1 MVFLKKIH
9 WNFKLLAV
17 LIIVAA
23 IPATIIVMNVLN
35 IIRDELKSNINNQL
49 LFSSNEVA
57 KQIDEHYDKTFEVL
71 DLVKQNLLNENLGG
85 NERINLILSIIKS
98 VDNIVGI
105 TIAFE
110 EESGVLN
117 RVVSAFKDTI
127 TVDKQ
132 NIAISNSLL
141 NPETYYEIETDNIF
155 ISNFEYLSE
164 LKLWEQIVKIRL
176 PLPGKNNLFLY
187 AHINSN
193 NLHNYIASHP
203 LKKGGTI
210 FIIDNEG
217 NNLFDEGNDLSDYGF
232 LSGEGK
238 KLLSTSQRFS
248 IVNKYTS
255 PKHESVVA
263 CFALPELVPWVIITG
278 IKETFAYSVVSDIV
292 DTFLGWLGISLF
304 TTALISFVFSR
315 GLSKPIREMSSAAL
329 EIARGNFDTKISYP
343 ANDSIGLLGK
353 SLEKMSNDLDA
364 NFKEINN
371 QRRMLEDYSKN
382 LEKKVEERTIELV
395 KANEEISKSYKQ
407 VLELNN
413 EKNEF
418 LGIAAHDLK
427 NPLTVIKG
435 YTDILIAD
443 KELPG
448 EIRQGFLDEIM
459 GASNRMFDIV
469 TNLLDV
475 NAIEQ
480 GKIKI
485 KKEFIPV
492 STIIEEIFNQN
503 SENAAKKE
511 IRIHKETVDD
521 SILVYVDRNLTLQIV
536 DNLISNAIK
545 FTSIGKNIYINC
557 KINNDEKFVSIAIRD
572 EGPGFSEEDK
582 KKVFGKFARLSAK
595 PTAGENSTGLGLS
608 IVKKLVELQ
617 KAYILLE
624 SEQGEGATF
633 ILKLP
638 MEIKE

>member
-545 FTSIGKNIYINC
+545 FTSTGKNIYINC

>member
-155 ISNFEYLSE
+155 ISNFEYLSK

-371 QRRMLEDYSKN
+371 QRKMLEDYSKN